1 MRYRRVLS
9 SKNYAKVRVLVFAC
23 SCTIAK
29 LPQLNKYV
37 MLVIF
42 FIPLLVLTS
51 YESLKSDSTYLR
63 TWFGDNTVE
72 DDGCLEAQN
81 PEVDEDGLKISK
93 VDFQDIIKSFPNI
106 LLVSFYSFFHE
117 CMTLTASSLRMK

>member
-1 MRYRRVLS
+1 
-9 SKNYAKVRVLVFAC
+9 
-23 SCTIAK
+23 
-29 LPQLNKYV
+29 
-37 MLVIF
+37 MLIIF
-42 FIPLLVLTS
+42 FIPLLVLTL

-72 DDGCLEAQN
+72 DDTCIEAQN

-106 LLVSFYSFFHE
+106 LLVSFHSLFHE
-117 CMTLTASSLRMK
+117 VHVLDR